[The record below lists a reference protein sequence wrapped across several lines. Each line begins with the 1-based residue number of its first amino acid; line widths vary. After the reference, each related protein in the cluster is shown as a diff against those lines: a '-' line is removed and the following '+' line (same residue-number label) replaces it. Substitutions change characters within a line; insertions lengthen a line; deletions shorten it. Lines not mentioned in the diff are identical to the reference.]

1 MDNIIK
7 KHREMVARRVSQGF
21 SDIPQDTISKAEEY
35 DDIEKARQV
44 RQDGDIHPN
53 GKWVWRSSAAGGKG
67 DWRVIK
73 KQDGSSEAPASNK
86 TSEKKEGDKPA
97 KASKSS
103 DISSESLM
111 KTLEN
116 MSAEDLTKLQ
126 DIIASTIAKKTKGAD
141 VTKESSEKMQGAIKT
156 VLGQGIK
163 ATSKKKTIDKT
174 IFSVGLFENKYGIVN
189 NMKKVKYQSLGILTN
204 IDDDDIK
211 RLKKKYPDI
220 SYDGSTQSAS
230 KIVQTIIRQS
240 EKIED
245 VAKNLN
251 ESGIMI
257 WDFELVSDNE
267 YRALL
272 RSTRKLADGS
282 YKHILLT
289 KR

>member
-1 MDNIIK
+1 M
-7 KHREMVARRVSQGF
+7 
-21 SDIPQDTISKAEEY
+21 
-35 DDIEKARQV
+35 
-44 RQDGDIHPN
+44 
-53 GKWVWRSSAAGGKG
+53 
-67 DWRVIK
+67 
-73 KQDGSSEAPASNK
+73 
-86 TSEKKEGDKPA
+86 
-97 KASKSS
+97 
-103 DISSESLM
+103 
-111 KTLEN
+111 
-116 MSAEDLTKLQ
+116 
-126 DIIASTIAKKTKGAD
+126 
-141 VTKESSEKMQGAIKT
+141 
-156 VLGQGIK
+156 
-163 ATSKKKTIDKT
+163 
-174 IFSVGLFENKYGIVN
+174 FENKYGIVN

-204 IDDDDIK
+204 IDDDDID

>member
-1 MDNIIK
+1 M
-7 KHREMVARRVSQGF
+7 
-21 SDIPQDTISKAEEY
+21 
-35 DDIEKARQV
+35 
-44 RQDGDIHPN
+44 
-53 GKWVWRSSAAGGKG
+53 
-67 DWRVIK
+67 
-73 KQDGSSEAPASNK
+73 
-86 TSEKKEGDKPA
+86 
-97 KASKSS
+97 
-103 DISSESLM
+103 
-111 KTLEN
+111 
-116 MSAEDLTKLQ
+116 
-126 DIIASTIAKKTKGAD
+126 
-141 VTKESSEKMQGAIKT
+141 
-156 VLGQGIK
+156 
-163 ATSKKKTIDKT
+163 
-174 IFSVGLFENKYGIVN
+174 FENQYGIVN
-189 NMKKVKYQSLGILTN
+189 NMKKVRWQSLGILTN

-272 RSTRKLADGS
+272 RSTRKLPDGS